1 MPPDP
6 AISVI
11 VPVYN
16 DPEGL
21 ETTVE
26 SLVDQTANDYEIL
39 IADNGSTDET
49 PDVARAY
56 AQQEGIRRVTEEAI
70 QSPGAA
76 RNAGIEAARGDVL
89 AFIDADMWVESDW
102 LQRVRDRMIED
113 DVRYLGCNVQYV
125 AIERTVPARYLVKQ
139 NRTLFEWYLRAD
151 SYAPAGSLVVTQDVV
166 DEVGGFDP
174 RLCSAEDY
182 EFGRRVE
189 RAGIDQVFA
198 HDIVMYHPA
207 RSSVVSLLRRQHR
220 IGRGKAQL
228 SRYDDGLDSGT
239 ASFESKLR
247 RDAVVMR
254 ETLTDEPLV
263 LQILFLVL
271 GVLLKSSALAGRIH
285 ERLRAATAIA
295 GGS

>member
-1 MPPDP
+1 M
-6 AISVI
+6 
-11 VPVYN
+11 
-16 DPEGL
+16 
-21 ETTVE
+21 
-26 SLVDQTANDYEIL
+26 AN
-39 IADNGSTDET
+39 
-49 PDVARAY
+49 PR
-56 AQQEGIRRVTEEAI
+56 
-70 QSPGAA
+70 AA

-102 LQRVRDRMIED
+102 LQRVRDRMTED
-113 DVRYLGCNVQYV
+113 YVRYLGCNVQYV

-151 SYAPAGSLVVTQDVV
+151 SYAPAGSLVVTRDVV

-189 RAGIDQVFA
+189 RTGIDQVFA
-198 HDIVMYHPA
+198 QDIVMYHPA

-263 LQILFLVL
+263 LQIFFLVL